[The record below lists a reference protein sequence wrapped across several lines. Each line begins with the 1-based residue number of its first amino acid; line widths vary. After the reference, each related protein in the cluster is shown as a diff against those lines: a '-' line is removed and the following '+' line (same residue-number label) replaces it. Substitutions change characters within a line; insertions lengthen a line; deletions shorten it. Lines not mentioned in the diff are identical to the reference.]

1 MSALRSAASPATT
14 SSPPPASPPPDFR
27 EHLATADDRGNRR
40 WLYPQRPSGRFHTLR
55 QWFSWFLLFLMFAG
69 PFVKINGNPLLL
81 FNLLERKFSI
91 LGQIFWPQD
100 FFLFALAML
109 LFLMGIMIFT
119 AAYGRLWCGWACPQT
134 VMMEMV
140 FRPIEWL
147 LEGDGS
153 RQRQFNQPPWTAAK
167 IRRKI
172 LKHAIFFGLSFL
184 VGNTLLAYLIGI
196 ESLWQ
201 LVTDDPRLHLSSLG
215 AMIGFTLIF
224 YGIFSRFR
232 EQACTFICPY
242 GRFQSALLGENTMV
256 VAYDHKRGESRGPW
270 HRNESAE
277 ARRTSG
283 TGDCIDCRQCV
294 VVCPTGID
302 IRNGIQMECV
312 NCTACID
319 ACDRV
324 MDKIGQPRGLVRYA
338 SLNGIERGEPLRL
351 TARMK
356 GYAGILVLLSV
367 IFFTLLFTRSDVETV
382 LLRAPG
388 SLYQMT
394 EAGNVNNIYLMKVIN
409 KTSKPEPVELH
420 LVGREGVLKVM
431 GPPLVIPPGQLVQT
445 SVLVELPPSSLTG
458 HETPLKIDVTSR
470 GKHLATVS
478 TEFLG
483 PRP

>member
-1 MSALRSAASPATT
+1 MSATPCNAAPLK
-14 SSPPPASPPPDFR
+14 PASKPDDFR
-27 EHLATADDRGNRR
+27 EHLATADDQGHRR
-40 WLYPQRPSGRFHTLR
+40 WLYPQRPSGRFYTLR
-55 QWFSWFLLFLMFAG
+55 QWFSGFLLLVMFSG
-69 PFVKINGNPLLL
+69 PFIKINGNPLLL

-109 LFLMGIMIFT
+109 LFLTGIMIFT

-140 FRPIEWL
+140 FRRLEWWIE
-147 LEGDGS
+147 GHGAS
-153 RQRQFNQPPWTAAK
+153 QRAFNQPPWTGDK

-172 LKHAIFFGLSFL
+172 LKHVLFFILSFI
-184 VGNTLLAYLIGI
+184 VGNTLLSYLIGI

-201 LVTDDPRLHLSSLG
+201 LVTDDPRNHLSSLG
-215 AMIGFTLIF
+215 AMIAFTLVF

-242 GRFQSALLGENTMV
+242 GRFQSALLDENTMV
-256 VAYDHKRGESRGPW
+256 VAYDNKRGESRGPW
-270 HRNESAE
+270 KKGETVT
-277 ARRTSG
+277 ARRDG
-283 TGDCIDCRQCV
+283 GKGDCIDCHQCV

-324 MDKIGQPRGLVRYA
+324 MDKIGRPHGLVRYA
-338 SLNGIERGEPLRL
+338 SLNGIERGEPLRI

-356 GYAGILVLLSV
+356 GYAAILSILSL
-367 IFFTLLFTRSDVETV
+367 IFAALLFTRSDVETV

-388 SLYQMT
+388 SLYQT
-394 EAGNVNNIYLMKVIN
+394 SADGNIHNLYLMKVIN
-409 KTSKPEPVELH
+409 KTSHSVPVNLR
-420 LVGREGVLKVM
+420 LIGREGSLKVM
-431 GPPLVIPPGQLVQT
+431 GPPLVVPAGQLVQT
-445 SVLVELPPSSLTG
+445 SVLVELAPSSLTG
-458 HETPLKIDVTSR
+458 HETRLKIDVSSE
-470 GKHLATVS
+470 GKHLATLS
-478 TEFLG
+478 TEFMG
-483 PRP
+483 PRQ